1 MLSAMSAIA
10 YADTQSTATRQ
21 QASLLDSFGVLW
33 RAVVLLGR
41 HWPTLLVISLAGSA
55 AHGLLLWAAVKASR
69 TASALGMLVLVLVP
83 LSLALSLVLMLRI
96 VRTSLP
102 YLSSAGGS
110 GHGDNRALLLV
121 FASVAVPFLAI
132 YTGYDNYLKDDVST
146 FTYEVWRDSD
156 TGSALSRLPFS
167 PSIGVLCIVVIAL
180 VLRYVF
186 GLMSFGVLQFLTL
199 PIGAYTEVVWV
210 CTVTMGATQVT
221 GASWEWMD
229 NRQMGVWWHA
239 VWDTAVPAIQPIRE
253 ALEAVWH
260 DIDGIFLAP
269 LAWLTLGAV
278 VYGRQLAEGRLTD
291 DRMLTAAARQATRLP
306 KPLAVISTMF
316 GGAIYRRFA
325 PLINGLRLLSRAG
338 LRPMLV
344 FCIALLILRLVPD
357 GLFEI
362 ERAVIGPH
370 DLQEFWMPLSYLTA
384 PINVA
389 VRNVLI
395 VCFVAA
401 ATDRILQADSEPAAP
416 AVTSEAHSAEALS
429 R

>member
-10 YADTQSTATRQ
+10 YADTKSATTRQ

-33 RAVVLLGR
+33 RAIVLLGR

-69 TASALGMLVLVLVP
+69 TASALGLLVLALVP
-83 LSLALSLVLMLRI
+83 LALALSLVLMLRI

-156 TGSALSRLPFS
+156 ADNVLSRLPFS

-180 VLRYVF
+180 VLRYMF
-186 GLMSFGVLQFLTL
+186 GLMSSGMLRFLTL

-210 CTVTMGATQVT
+210 GIGTIGATKVT
-221 GASWEWMD
+221 GAGWDWMD
-229 NRQMGVWWHA
+229 NRRMGVWWHTA
-239 VWDTAVPAIQPIRE
+239 WDTVGPAIQPIRE
-253 ALEAVWH
+253 AMEAVWH
-260 DIDGIFLAP
+260 DVDGIFLAP

-291 DRMLTAAARQATRLP
+291 DRMLTAAARRATRLP

-316 GGAIYRRFA
+316 GSAVYRRFA

-344 FCIALLILRLVPD
+344 FCMALLILRLVPD

-389 VRNVLI
+389 IRNVLI

-401 ATDRILQADSEPAAP
+401 ATDRILQADSEPTAP
-416 AVTSEAHSAEALS
+416 AVTSEARSAEALS